1 MTKLSR
7 LLRENGIESQL
18 EVSPIDSVFAKLY
31 HMYLPLRNMVVH
43 LANTGVMFFH
53 FVLMQIRSRSSVS
66 VSTNS
71 SGPTSLSIENQG
83 GLSTAKSANIVS
95 NVGHDSSKMA
105 APIQTTAMQQQQTP
119 PKSRKDYILLCSD
132 ERSWLTTWKDL
143 DVSQIKSDS
152 ELFEMFRSQVNG
164 RHHWTRRFTSLK
176 TIQRISFV
184 KVSNLPLS
192 SL

>member
-1 MTKLSR
+1 
-7 LLRENGIESQL
+7 
-18 EVSPIDSVFAKLY
+18 
-31 HMYLPLRNMVVH
+31 MYLLLRNMVVH
-43 LANTGVMFFH
+43 LANTGVVSFH
-53 FVLMQIRSRSSVS
+53 FASMQSRSRSSVS
-66 VSTNS
+66 LSTNS
-71 SGPTSLSIENQG
+71 SGPTSLSIENQA

-95 NVGHDSSKMA
+95 NVGYEFSKMA
-105 APIQTTAMQQQQTP
+105 APIQTTAMQQQQIP

-132 ERSWLTTWKDL
+132 ERGWLTTWKDL

-152 ELFEMFRSQVNG
+152 ELFELFRSRVNG